1 MIDFTHVEQQT
12 PMDRAFASGQSLT
25 EMADSVAVQQTIAIV
40 TRFKKGD
47 AIPMTKN
54 NKAQPSAVAQ
64 IVRLVA
70 IGMAIFQIYTAQ
82 FGLYSALV
90 QRSVHLAFAIALVF
104 LLYPLS
110 RKHKDS
116 FSKPIRLIDWGLAVV
131 GITTLVHIIVSYKTL
146 ALRGGE
152 ATAADLWFGSMLILL
167 VLECTRRLMGP
178 ALPIITLVAILYTF
192 FGDSIPGLWGHFPID
207 HEQFISYQY
216 LTTEGLFGIPLG
228 VSASF
233 IFIFIMFGSFLVSS
247 GTGEFFIKFANAL
260 AGHFRGGPAKVA
272 VVSSGFFG
280 TISGSAVANVVS
292 TGSFTIP
299 LMKKIGYRDVF
310 AGAVES
316 VSSTGGQ
323 FMPPVM
329 GAGAFIMADM
339 LGVPYL
345 EVIKA
350 AIIPGVLY
358 FLALFW
364 MIHME
369 ALKLGL
375 RGLNR
380 EELPPLWSTIRAG
393 GHLMVPAFLLVG
405 FLIMGYS
412 PMKSGLWAII
422 AVWVIS
428 AIRKATRMGWR
439 SVLTAMENG
448 ATGCLEV
455 ALACASAGIV
465 IGCITQTGLGLKFS
479 GLIIQAAG
487 GNLILSCIFVMIASL
502 ILGMGLTTSAAY
514 ILTVIL
520 GGPVLIEL
528 GVNPLAAH
536 MFVFYYA
543 CLSTVTPPV
552 ALASFAGAAI
562 AGSKPFATGFESM
575 RLAAVAYL
583 VPFFF
588 IYSPVLIWQ
597 GSLGAICLAIFS
609 ATIGTI
615 ALGSGMIGYLMDRL
629 NWFNRILL
637 LAAGIGMI
645 KPGLWTDIFGVAVL
659 GGLAY
664 YQYWNTCKLGNTSV
678 PVA

>member
-1 MIDFTHVEQQT
+1 MEVTKETDNRI
-12 PMDRAFASGQSLT
+12 SL
-25 EMADSVAVQQTIAIV
+25 I
-40 TRFKKGD
+40 
-47 AIPMTKN
+47 
-54 NKAQPSAVAQ
+54 AQ
-64 IVRLVA
+64 IVRIVA
-70 IGMAIFQIYTAQ
+70 IAMAVFQIYTAQ
-82 FGLYSALV
+82 FGLFSALV
-90 QRSVHLAFAIALVF
+90 QRSIHLAFACTLVF
-104 LLYPLS
+104 LIYPLS
-110 RKHKDS
+110 KR
-116 FSKPIRLIDWGLAVV
+116 FAGAYFWRIRLIDWGLAAVA
-131 GITTLVHIIVSYKTL
+131 ITTLVHLAMTYKTL
-146 ALRGGE
+146 AMRGGE
-152 ATAADLWFGSMLILL
+152 ASSADLWLGGILLLL

-178 ALPIITLVAILYTF
+178 ALPIITLIAILYTLI
-192 FGDSIPGLWGHFPID
+192 GDRIPGMWGHFPID

-233 IFIFIMFGSFLVSS
+233 IFIFIMFGAFLVSS
-247 GTGEFFIKFANAL
+247 GTGEFFIKFSNAL

-299 LMKKIGYRDVF
+299 LMKKIGYRGVF

-339 LGVPYL
+339 LGVGYL
-345 EVIKA
+345 EVVKA
-350 AIIPGVLY
+350 AILPGVLY

-364 MIHME
+364 MVHME

-380 EELPPLWSTIRAG
+380 EELPPLWATIKAG
-393 GHLMVPAFLLVG
+393 GHLMIPAFLLIG
-405 FLIMGYS
+405 FLILGYS
-412 PMKSGLWAII
+412 PMKAGLWAII
-422 AVWVIS
+422 SVWVIS
-428 AIRKATRMGWR
+428 AIRKATRMGFR
-439 SVLTAMENG
+439 AVLNAMEKG

-455 ALACASAGIV
+455 ALACACAGIV
-465 IGCITQTGLGLKFS
+465 IGCVTQTGLGLKFS
-479 GLIIQAAG
+479 GLIIDAAG
-487 GNLILSCIFVMIASL
+487 GNLILSLIFVMFASI

-583 VPFFF
+583 VPYFFVF
-588 IYSPVLIWQ
+588 SPELIWK
-597 GSLGAICLAIFS
+597 GSLGAIGLAAFS

-615 ALGSGMIGYLMDRL
+615 ALGSGLMGYLVDRL
-629 NWFNRILL
+629 NWLFRLLL
-637 LAAGIGMI
+637 LAAGVALIQ
-645 KPGLWTDIFGVAVL
+645 PGLWSDIFGVIVL
-659 GGLAY
+659 GGLAL
-664 YQYWNTCKLGNTSV
+664 YQRWQGRRT
-678 PVA
+678 VAADTVTI

>member
-1 MIDFTHVEQQT
+1 MEVTKETDNRI
-12 PMDRAFASGQSLT
+12 SL
-25 EMADSVAVQQTIAIV
+25 I
-40 TRFKKGD
+40 
-47 AIPMTKN
+47 
-54 NKAQPSAVAQ
+54 AQ
-64 IVRLVA
+64 IVRIVA
-70 IGMAIFQIYTAQ
+70 IAMAVFHIYTAQ
-82 FGLYSALV
+82 FGLFSALV
-90 QRSVHLAFAIALVF
+90 QRSIHLAFACTLVF
-104 LLYPLS
+104 LIYPLS
-110 RKHKDS
+110 KR
-116 FSKPIRLIDWGLAVV
+116 FAGAYFWRIRLIDWGLAAVA
-131 GITTLVHIIVSYKTL
+131 ITTLAHLAMTYKTL
-146 ALRGGE
+146 AMRGGE
-152 ATAADLWFGSMLILL
+152 ASTADLWLGGILLLL

-178 ALPIITLVAILYTF
+178 ALPIITLIAILYTF
-192 FGDSIPGLWGHFPID
+192 LGDRIPGMWGHFPID

-233 IFIFIMFGSFLVSS
+233 IFIFIMFGAFLVSS
-247 GTGEFFIKFANAL
+247 GTGEFFIKFSNAL

-299 LMKKIGYRDVF
+299 LMKKIGYRGVF

-339 LGVPYL
+339 LGVGYL
-345 EVIKA
+345 EVVKA
-350 AIIPGVLY
+350 AILPGVLY

-364 MIHME
+364 MVHME

-380 EELPPLWSTIRAG
+380 EELPPLWATIKAG
-393 GHLMVPAFLLVG
+393 GHLMIPAFLLIG
-405 FLIMGYS
+405 FLILGYS
-412 PMKSGLWAII
+412 PMKAGLWAII
-422 AVWVIS
+422 SVWVIS
-428 AIRKATRMGWR
+428 AIRKATRMGFR
-439 SVLTAMENG
+439 AVLNAMEKG

-455 ALACASAGIV
+455 ALACACAGIV
-465 IGCITQTGLGLKFS
+465 IGCVTQTGLGLKFS
-479 GLIIQAAG
+479 GLIIDAAG
-487 GNLILSCIFVMIASL
+487 GNLILSLIFVMFASI

-583 VPFFF
+583 VPYFFVF
-588 IYSPVLIWQ
+588 SPELIWK
-597 GSLGAICLAIFS
+597 GSLGSIGLAAFS

-615 ALGSGMIGYLMDRL
+615 ALGSGLMGYLVERL
-629 NWFNRILL
+629 NWFFRLLL
-637 LAAGIGMI
+637 LAAGVALIQ
-645 KPGLWTDIFGVAVL
+645 PGLWSDIFGVIVL
-659 GGLAY
+659 GGLAF
-664 YQYWNTCKLGNTSV
+664 YQRWHSRKTV
-678 PVA
+678 VADTVMI

>member
-1 MIDFTHVEQQT
+1 MMTQT
-12 PMDRAFASGQSLT
+12 SPPASRPYSPM
-25 EMADSVAVQQTIAIV
+25 M
-40 TRFKKGD
+40 
-47 AIPMTKN
+47 
-54 NKAQPSAVAQ
+54 Q
-64 IVRLVA
+64 IVRVVA
-70 IGMAIFQIYTAQ
+70 IGMAVFQIYTAQ
-82 FGLYSALV
+82 FGLFSALV
-90 QRSVHLAFAIALVF
+90 QRSIHLAFACTLVF
-104 LLYPLS
+104 LLKP
-110 RKHKDS
+110 
-116 FSKPIRLIDWGLAVV
+116 FSKRLNENSPFLQRLFDWALTAMAVV
-131 GITTLVHIIVSYKTL
+131 SLVHLAWSYKSL
-146 ALRGGE
+146 AMRGGE
-152 ATAADLWFGSMLILL
+152 AGVADLWLGGILLLL
-167 VLECTRRLMGP
+167 VLEATRRIMGL
-178 ALPIITLVAILYTF
+178 ALPIITLVAVLYTF
-192 FGDSIPGLWGHFPID
+192 LGDRIPGMWGHFPID
-207 HEQFISYQY
+207 YEQFISYQY

-233 IFIFIMFGSFLVSS
+233 IFIFIMFGAFLVSS
-247 GTGEFFIKFANAL
+247 GTGEFFINFSNAL
-260 AGHFRGGPAKVA
+260 AGDYRGGPAKVA

-299 LMKKIGYRDVF
+299 LMKKIGYRPVF

-345 EVIKA
+345 EVLKA
-350 AIIPGVLY
+350 AILPGILY

-380 EELPPLWSTIRAG
+380 EELPPLWATLKAG
-393 GHLMVPAFLLVG
+393 GHLMIPAVLLIT

-412 PMKSGLWAII
+412 PMKAGLWAII
-422 AVWVIS
+422 SVWLVS
-428 AIRKATRMGWR
+428 FFRQSTRMGLR
-439 SVLTAMENG
+439 SVLQAMEKG

-455 ALACASAGIV
+455 ALACACAGIV
-465 IGCITQTGLGLKFS
+465 IGCVTQTGLGLKFS
-479 GLIIQAAG
+479 GLIIAAAG
-487 GNLILSCIFVMIASL
+487 GNLLLSLIFVMFSSL

-543 CLSTVTPPV
+543 CLSTLTPPV

-562 AGSKPFATGFESM
+562 AGSRPFATGFESM

-588 IYSPVLIWQ
+588 VFSPELIWK
-597 GSLGAICLAIFS
+597 GTLSAIGLAALS

-615 ALGSGMIGYLMDRL
+615 ALGSGLIGYLLDRL
-629 NWFNRILL
+629 NWFFRLLL
-637 LAAGIGMI
+637 LAAGFAMI
-645 KPGLWTDIFGVAVL
+645 KPGIYTDISGLILLL
-659 GGLAY
+659 GLGAY
-664 YQYWNTCKLGNTSV
+664 QFWKSRRTLGKTIQL
-678 PVA
+678 PAI

>member
-1 MIDFTHVEQQT
+1 MIAMTNSHEA
-12 PMDRAFASGQSLT
+12 RK
-25 EMADSVAVQQTIAIV
+25 SV
-40 TRFKKGD
+40 
-47 AIPMTKN
+47 
-54 NKAQPSAVAQ
+54 VAQ
-64 IVRLVA
+64 IVRVVA

-90 QRSVHLAFAIALVF
+90 QRSIHLAFAGTLVF
-104 LLYPLS
+104 LLFPLAKRFGDEYPW
-110 RKHKDS
+110 R
-116 FSKPIRLIDWGLAVV
+116 FRLIDWGLALL
-131 GITTLVHIIVSYKTL
+131 GIVALVHLAVTYKSL
-146 ALRGGE
+146 AMRGGE
-152 ATAADLWFGSMLILL
+152 ATEADLWLGAGLILL
-167 VLECTRRLMGP
+167 VLECTRRLMGW

-192 FGDSIPGLWGHFPID
+192 LGDRIPGIWGHFPID
-207 HEQFISYQY
+207 LEQFISYQY

-233 IFIFIMFGSFLVSS
+233 IFVFIMFGAFLVSS
-247 GTGEFFIKFANAL
+247 GTGEFFINFANAL

-272 VVSSGFFG
+272 VVSSAFFG

-299 LMKKIGYRDVF
+299 LMKRIGYRPVF

-316 VSSTGGQ
+316 VASTGGQ

-339 LGVPYL
+339 LGIGYL
-345 EVIKA
+345 EVVKA

-364 MIHME
+364 MVHME
-369 ALKLGL
+369 ALKLDL
-375 RGLNR
+375 RGLSR
-380 EELPPLWSTIRAG
+380 EELPPLWATLKHG
-393 GHLMVPAFLLVG
+393 GHLMIPAFLLIG
-405 FLIMGYS
+405 FLVLGYS
-412 PMKSGLWAII
+412 PMKAGLWAIVS
-422 AVWVIS
+422 VWLIS
-428 AIRKATRMGWR
+428 AVRKTTRMGFR
-439 SVLTAMENG
+439 EVLKAMEKG

-455 ALACASAGIV
+455 ALACACAGIV
-465 IGCITQTGLGLKFS
+465 IGCVTQTGLGLKFS
-479 GLIIQAAG
+479 GLIIEAAG
-487 GNLILSCIFVMIASL
+487 GDLVLSLVFVMAASL

-528 GVNPLAAH
+528 GVHPLAAH

-543 CLSTVTPPV
+543 CLSTITPPV

-583 VPFFF
+583 VPYFFVF
-588 IYSPVLIWQ
+588 SPELIWK
-597 GSLGAICLAIFS
+597 GSIGAISLAAFS

-615 ALGSGMIGYLMDRL
+615 ALGSGLMGYLVTRL
-629 NWFNRILL
+629 NPFFRLLL
-637 LAAGIGMI
+637 LAAGLCLI
-645 KPGLWTDIFGVAVL
+645 KPGLWTDALGVAVL
-659 GGLAY
+659 GGIAGYQLARSRKAAAL
-664 YQYWNTCKLGNTSV
+664 KLGAN
-678 PVA
+678 

>member
-1 MIDFTHVEQQT
+1 MEVTKETDHRI
-12 PMDRAFASGQSLT
+12 SL
-25 EMADSVAVQQTIAIV
+25 I
-40 TRFKKGD
+40 
-47 AIPMTKN
+47 
-54 NKAQPSAVAQ
+54 AQ
-64 IVRLVA
+64 IVRIVA
-70 IGMAIFQIYTAQ
+70 IAMAVFQIYTAQ
-82 FGLYSALV
+82 FGLFSALV
-90 QRSVHLAFAIALVF
+90 QRSIHLAFACTLVF
-104 LLYPLS
+104 LIYPLS
-110 RKHKDS
+110 KRFAGAYS
-116 FSKPIRLIDWGLAVV
+116 WRLRMIDWGLAAVA
-131 GITTLVHIIVSYKTL
+131 ITTLIHLAMTYKTL
-146 ALRGGE
+146 AMRGGE
-152 ATAADLWFGSMLILL
+152 ASTADLWLGGILLLL

-178 ALPIITLVAILYTF
+178 ALPIITLIAILYTLL
-192 FGDSIPGLWGHFPID
+192 GDRIPGMWGHFPID

-233 IFIFIMFGSFLVSS
+233 IFVFIMFGAFLVSS
-247 GTGEFFIKFANAL
+247 GTGEFFIKFSNAL

-299 LMKKIGYRDVF
+299 LMKKIGYRGVF

-339 LGVPYL
+339 LGVGYL
-345 EVIKA
+345 EVVKA
-350 AIIPGVLY
+350 AILPGVLY

-364 MIHME
+364 MVHME

-380 EELPPLWSTIRAG
+380 EELPPLWATIKAG
-393 GHLMVPAFLLVG
+393 GHLMIPAFLLIG

-412 PMKSGLWAII
+412 PMKAGLWAII
-422 AVWVIS
+422 SVWVIS
-428 AIRKATRMGWR
+428 AIRKATRMGFR
-439 SVLTAMENG
+439 AVLNAMEKG

-455 ALACASAGIV
+455 ALACACAGIV
-465 IGCITQTGLGLKFS
+465 IGCVTQTGLGLKFS
-479 GLIIQAAG
+479 GLIIDAAG
-487 GNLILSCIFVMIASL
+487 GNLILSLIFVMFASI

-583 VPFFF
+583 VPYFFVF
-588 IYSPVLIWQ
+588 SPELIWK
-597 GSLGAICLAIFS
+597 GSLGAIGLAAFS

-615 ALGSGMIGYLMDRL
+615 ALGSGLMGYLVDRL
-629 NWFNRILL
+629 NWIFRLLL
-637 LAAGIGMI
+637 LAAGVALIQ
-645 KPGLWTDIFGVAVL
+645 PGLWSDIFGVIVL
-659 GGLAY
+659 GGLAF
-664 YQYWNTCKLGNTSV
+664 YQRRHGRKT
-678 PVA
+678 VAADTVTM